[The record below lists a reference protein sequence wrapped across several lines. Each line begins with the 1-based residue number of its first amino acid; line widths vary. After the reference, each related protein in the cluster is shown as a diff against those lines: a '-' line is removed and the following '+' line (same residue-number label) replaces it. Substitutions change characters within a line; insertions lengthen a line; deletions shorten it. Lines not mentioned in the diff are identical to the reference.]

1 MSRHRYTDTNPATS
15 AASSYGSH
23 FSNDPD
29 SFEPYDQTVQDE
41 APTDDND
48 ESFSLDDN
56 EPKGFVHGLLDW
68 GVTIVCSLCIV
79 FFVHAFVAEAYIV
92 PSGSM
97 LNTVHIQDRLVGEKI
112 SYRFSAPKQGDI
124 ITFNDPCGTG
134 HTLLKRVIACEG
146 QTVDLKDGKV
156 IVDGQELKE
165 PYTEGKPSYPITN
178 QGVGPQG
185 VIRYPFTVP
194 AHHIWVMGDNR
205 TNSLD
210 SRYFGAVDTRE
221 VSSRAAWIFWPFDHA
236 RALGH

>member
-1 MSRHRYTDTNPATS
+1 M
-15 AASSYGSH
+15 
-23 FSNDPD
+23 
-29 SFEPYDQTVQDE
+29 
-41 APTDDND
+41 
-48 ESFSLDDN
+48 
-56 EPKGFVHGLLDW
+56 
-68 GVTIVCSLCIV
+68 
-79 FFVHAFVAEAYIV
+79 
-92 PSGSM
+92 
-97 LNTVHIQDRLVGEKI
+97 
-112 SYRFSAPKQGDI
+112 
-124 ITFNDPCGTG
+124 
-134 HTLLKRVIACEG
+134 IACEG

-156 IVDGQELKE
+156 VVDGQELKE

-236 RALGH
+236 RNLGR